1 MFLPALLWV
10 LWRALKS
17 REALWFA
24 VAGILMALMML
35 AGINVLYFT
44 IFEEPWAVGPED
56 DAPFTA
62 KAVAA
67 SALILVVGVL
77 YCGRMLPF
85 IGNAF

>member
-1 MFLPALLWV
+1 MLFFVGAPEQYTGNPVFIWKL
-10 LWRALKS
+10 
-17 REALWFA
+17 
-24 VAGILMALMML
+24 ILMML

-44 IFEEPWAVGPED
+44 VFDDAWEVGAGD

-67 SALILVVGVL
+67 FALFLVLGVL

-85 IGNAF
+85 LGDAF

>member
-1 MFLPALLWV
+1 MLFFVGAPQQYTQNPVFIW
-10 LWRALKS
+10 K
-17 REALWFA
+17 
-24 VAGILMALMML
+24 MALMML

-44 IFEEPWAVGPED
+44 IFDEPWTVGPGD

-67 SALILVVGVL
+67 SALVLVVGVL